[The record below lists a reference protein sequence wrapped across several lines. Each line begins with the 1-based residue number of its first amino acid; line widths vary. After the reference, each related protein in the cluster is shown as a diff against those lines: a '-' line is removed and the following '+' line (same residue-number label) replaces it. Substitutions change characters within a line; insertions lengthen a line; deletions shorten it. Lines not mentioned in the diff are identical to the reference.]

1 MRRFAVELGLKVGQ
15 VFMTVRVA
23 VTGSK
28 VSPGLLETMEV
39 LGRDVVLRRLQYAE
53 SLLKETGD

>member
-1 MRRFAVELGLKVGQ
+1 MRNLVGELGLKVGQ

-28 VSPGLLETMEV
+28 VSPGLFETMDV
-39 LGRDVVLRRLQYAE
+39 LGEDAVLRRLQGAADV
-53 SLLKETGD
+53 LKETEG